1 MSPVQVLPEWMKT
14 AKMYDIYGGKGIA
27 GPTVSLEKEN
37 KRDSDKNRNGMTS
50 EKCTLNPLKQGK

>member
-37 KRDSDKNRNGMTS
+37 KRDSDKNRNGVTS
-50 EKCTLNPLKQGK
+50 KR

>member
-1 MSPVQVLPEWMKT
+1 MSVQVLPEWMET

-37 KRDSDKNRNGMTS
+37 KRNRDKNRNGMAS
-50 EKCTLNPLKQGK
+50 KR

>member
-14 AKMYDIYGGKGIA
+14 AKMYDIYGGNGIA

-37 KRDSDKNRNGMTS
+37 KRDNDKNRHGMMS
-50 EKCTLNPLKQGK
+50 KR